1 MKKYANL
8 GKVLYMNIVLTFHL
22 SQCLALA
29 SLLPQIVDQNNYSY
43 LGGLGLIC
51 IYTVN
56 LIFNLVAPLYLTK
69 MKYRYG
75 FTFQAGLVLPCFIP
89 AYIISRCDGND
100 VQDLICNPIMLIPL
114 TLVGCVFLG
123 AGLGGYFVLQ
133 NTYVSHCST
142 DKNKELFFGVTYMLL
157 GSSYLLNGVT
167 SDQLLSYIGRE
178 NYFLYSGLFEC
189 ILSLL
194 FIFVQQPDKGNQN
207 QISEANQCLI
217 QNDSVDKPEEQVAN
231 INKKFAKIGFKAQI
245 KQIIQ
250 KFQLKEM
257 KFLFSLFI
265 STGVVIGFEFG
276 IFHKFISASL
286 PGENEITVNV
296 RTARIF
302 LFVGV
307 AQILSGICNGLS
319 RYFFGI
325 IQNSI
330 FYGNVFQCLNII
342 AIISAFQKNYNIN
355 IILGFLIG
363 FTDNSGQF
371 NSAVII
377 SDIWNEDMAIFG
389 LYLFCQNFGV
399 MFTNLVAIFLDGQSL
414 VYYLLLLIALQ
425 CTTSFSQQQF
435 KRSLEKE

>member
-8 GKVLYMNIVLTFHL
+8 WKVLYMNLVLTFHL

-29 SLLPQIVDQNNYSY
+29 SLLPQIAEQNNYPS
-43 LGGLGLIC
+43 LGELGLIC

-56 LIFNLVAPLYLTK
+56 LIFNLIAPLYLTK

-75 FTFQAGLVLPCFIP
+75 FVFQAILVLPCFIP
-89 AYIISRCDGND
+89 AFYVSRCNGDNI
-100 VQDLICNPIMLIPL
+100 QDLICNPYMLIPL
-114 TLVGCVFLG
+114 TLIGCVFLG

-133 NTYVSHCST
+133 NTYVSDCTSE
-142 DKNKELFFGVTYMLL
+142 KNKELYFGITYMLL
-157 GSSYLLNGVT
+157 GCAYLLNGLT
-167 SDQLLSYIGRE
+167 SDQLLKYIGRE
-178 NYFLYSGLFEC
+178 SFFLYSGLFEC
-189 ILSLL
+189 GLSIL
-194 FIFVQQPDKGNQN
+194 FIFVQQPDKSNQHKV
-207 QISEANQCLI
+207 SEANQNMI
-217 QNDSVDKPEEQVAN
+217 QNDSIGKSEEQVAN
-231 INKKFAKIGFKAQI
+231 INEEFAKIGFQAQL
-245 KQIIQ
+245 KQIMQ

-286 PGENEITVNV
+286 PGEDEITVNV

-302 LFVGV
+302 LYVGV
-307 AQILSGICNGLS
+307 AQIVSGVFNGLS
-319 RYFFGI
+319 RSFVGI

-330 FYGNVFQCLNII
+330 FYGNAFQCMNII
-342 AIISAFQKNYNIN
+342 AILSAFQQNYDIN
-355 IILGFLIG
+355 IILGLLIG

-399 MFTNLVAIFLDGQSL
+399 MFINLVAIFLDGQSL
-414 VYYLLLLIALQ
+414 VYYIILLIILQ
-425 CTTSFSQQQF
+425 CATSYSQQQF
-435 KRSLEKE
+435 KRSQQKE